1 MEKELIASIIL
12 IVVGVVFFFNNKA
25 MGEGCFGFYRWFYT
39 KRNLKIM
46 FKIAG
51 IVLIV
56 GGLILM
62 FLK

>member
-1 MEKELIASIIL
+1 MGNELVASIIL
-12 IVVGVVFFFNNKA
+12 IVMGVVFFFNNKA
-25 MGEGCFGFYRWFYT
+25 MGEGCFGFYRWLYT

-51 IVLIV
+51 IILIV
-56 GGLILM
+56 GGILLA